1 MCGFSCSA
9 GKQNPAHIVKAYRMH
24 YLIGNIPDAINVL
37 LHSSLI
43 AALLFLAVKT
53 KSKGITLI
61 GITKIVSIAFNT
73 LFGFY
78 QIKLYGKHFE
88 AGGDLEN
95 LPALPTALVIISHA
109 EPFAVLVIFLLG
121 VFIVYR
127 EYKVN
132 KFSTAQVEEYMK

>member
-1 MCGFSCSA
+1 
-9 GKQNPAHIVKAYRMH
+9 MH
-24 YLIGNIPDAINVL
+24 YLIGNIPDVINVL
-37 LHSSLI
+37 LHASLI
-43 AALLFLAVKT
+43 AALLFLAAKT

-61 GITKIVSIAFNT
+61 GVTEIVSIAFNT

-78 QIKLYGKHFE
+78 QIKLYGKHIE

-95 LPALPTALVIISHA
+95 LPALPTALVIINHA
-109 EPFAVLVIFLLG
+109 EPIAVLVIFLLG

-132 KFSTAQVEEYMK
+132 KFSTGGKINEMKRTPERG